1 MATNVFFQNYNNVY
15 EQNLI
20 DDLVIESIQIYGIDV
35 NYITRSRQGEDNIL
49 NEDDMPLYDEMF
61 GFEVYVK
68 NVDGFEGEGDF
79 LSKFGLEI
87 RDQITFT
94 VAIRTF
100 ERFVTREDQNKVRP
114 LEGDIIWMPLN
125 EKLYEIK
132 YVEHES
138 VFYQSGALQVYD
150 MRCELIEASGQRFDT
165 GHSQIDNYFVNNN
178 IPDSKQLIAAVVI
191 LVGIA
196 ITTFGKPAPVA
207 QVVEEKRETSSKA
220 DLLMQGD
227 NVVSPSV

>member
-49 NEDDMPLYDEMF
+49 NEDDMPLYNEMF

-178 IPDSKQLIAAVVI
+178 MDVTTASRATLTQVSNNDPIADNLFFEQEADGI
-191 LVGIA
+191 LD
-196 ITTFGKPAPVA
+196 FSELDPFS
-207 QVVEEKRETSSKA
+207 ETL
-220 DLLMQGD
+220 DIQD
-227 NVVSPSV
+227 